1 MGAGIAVLFREKF
14 GGIAELREQRPEIGG
29 VCYLKREGRY
39 IFYLVTKAGHPDK
52 PTYQALQ
59 QSL

>member
-1 MGAGIAVLFREKF
+1 MGAGIAILFREKF

-39 IFYLVTKAGHPDK
+39 IFYLVTKAGHPEK
-52 PTYQALQ
+52 PTYAAL
-59 QSL
+59 